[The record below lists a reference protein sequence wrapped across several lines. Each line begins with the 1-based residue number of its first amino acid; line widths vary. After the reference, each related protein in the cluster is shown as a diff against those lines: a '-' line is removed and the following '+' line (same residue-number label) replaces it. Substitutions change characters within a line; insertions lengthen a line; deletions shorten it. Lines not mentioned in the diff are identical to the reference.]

1 MLEVIVNFED
11 NLYTKKILEVNDI
24 PCVCKI
30 SSTFEIEF
38 LEAVPQVTGKV
49 LNWNHK
55 DIDARVPAGAG
66 GEYIHDKF
74 GMISISKLDKNLYII
89 EKLSMFELWS
99 GGWIKVIENREYV
112 DIIAEEEPDWLKNL

>member
-24 PCVCKI
+24 PYVCKI

-74 GMISISKLDKNLYII
+74 GMISISNLDNNLYII
-89 EKLSMFELWS
+89 EKLSMFELWN

>member
-49 LNWNHK
+49 LNWTHK

-74 GMISISKLDKNLYII
+74 GMISISKLDNNLYII

>member
-49 LNWNHK
+49 LNWTHK
-55 DIDARVPAGAG
+55 DIDARVPAGTG

-74 GMISISKLDKNLYII
+74 GMISISKLDNNLYII
-89 EKLSMFELWS
+89 EKLCMFELWS

>member
-74 GMISISKLDKNLYII
+74 GMISISKLDNNLYI
-89 EKLSMFELWS
+89 
-99 GGWIKVIENREYV
+99 
-112 DIIAEEEPDWLKNL
+112 

>member
-1 MLEVIVNFED
+1 MLEVNVHFED

-49 LNWNHK
+49 LNWTHK

-66 GEYIHDKF
+66 GDYTHYNF
-74 GMISISKLDKNLYII
+74 GIISISKLDNNLYII
-89 EKLSMFELWS
+89 EKLSMFDLWS

-112 DIIAEEEPDWLKNL
+112 ELIAEEEPDWLKNL